1 MHWVCELSAQNG
13 DKNQI
18 AKIRDVVWLIITV
31 FSVFASLL
39 IGFYSYSAKV
49 NTLEKKVD
57 DMSVSL
63 KEMQKVI
70 SELDKRLYYY
80 ERRGH

>member
-1 MHWVCELSAQNG
+1 MPWVCELSTQNC

-18 AKIRDVVWLIITV
+18 SKIRDIVWLIVTV

-49 NTLEKKVD
+49 NHLEKKVD
-57 DMSVSL
+57 DISASL
-63 KEMQKVI
+63 KEMQKSI

-80 ERRGH
+80 ERREH